1 MLFND
6 VIYKSTVSEVT
17 LNTSNL
23 SAAEVRTR
31 FELLIDRSVQFITT
45 VEPTHQLTDA
55 ELRLTQF
62 LIQMTVAG
70 LHRSATLLTWSL
82 CPARPL
88 TLKLHTVHT
97 LHQYVRHAPAA
108 TLSACTDLKL
118 MRCMLAAVLAT
129 DYEICSPSDQERLV
143 QLASAAG
150 LPRPNVVTHLSHTLD
165 KLESVRQSALRDQ
178 RPAIERTVH
187 RPEPAVQPCI
197 DAAMRCTRAVVE
209 LQNAER
215 RQLINAMRAGDDEM
229 RLAADWRRLVE
240 RMTHEAAP
248 WHAARV
254 YPRSW
259 QLDETEGPGRARTR
273 LRRCHLSVANRFLM
287 AGVTPSDEC
296 SRSLPSTA
304 SDTDTTIQPPP
315 PEPLHYLR
323 ESLVQRPHFPLN
335 DRVLYTF
342 ACSHLPVDCEHDGE
356 LIVTESH
363 LIFVP
368 NAVDREPVR
377 LSCADITEIWPRRHQ
392 HRNVGLEFYQAD
404 RRSAFFVFGGGGDAT
419 AAGGDLCVE
428 REQLMRFFA
437 DKVVQPGASEDAKLV
452 ALTKHWSEGD
462 LTNWEYLMQLNQIS
476 GRSYQDLMQY
486 PVLPWILS
494 DYTSP
499 LLDLGDPAAFRRLDR
514 PIAVQS
520 EASEAHYLSNY
531 TYLQQAQQEMARSYA
546 AAVAAAAAA
555 AGSSTSGGGSS
566 NSSSPTAA
574 AAAADAMAL
583 GSAGSH
589 MQPYHYGSHYSN
601 SGTVLHYLV
610 RVPPFTNFFLR
621 YQDNSFDLP
630 DRTFHSMHTTWRLA
644 SRDSP
649 TDVKELIP
657 EFFTLPEMLEN
668 FESFQFGQRQ
678 SGERVDNVALPPW
691 SGQSARLFVLIH
703 RQALESDAV
712 RTQLHRWVDLVF
724 GWRQTGAAAVQAI
737 NVFHPA
743 VSVVEL
749 VETSDTVT

>member
-1 MLFND
+1 MANVFLS
-6 VIYKSTVSEVT
+6 STVSEIT
-17 LNTSNL
+17 LNTTNL
-23 SAAEVRTR
+23 STSEIRTR
-31 FELLIDRSVQFITT
+31 FELLIDRTVQFITT
-45 VEPTHQLTDA
+45 VEPTHQLTAA

-62 LIQMTVAG
+62 LIQLAVAG
-70 LHRSATLLTWSL
+70 LQRSATLVTWSL

-88 TLKLHTVHT
+88 PLKMHTVHT
-97 LHQYVRHAPAA
+97 LHQYIRHSSTAN
-108 TLSACTDLKL
+108 LSACTDPKL
-118 MRCMLAAVLAT
+118 LRCMLAALMAT
-129 DYEICSPSDQERLV
+129 DYEVCAPTDQERMR
-143 QLASAAG
+143 QLATSVG

-165 KLESVRQSALRDQ
+165 RLESVRQSALRDQ

-187 RPEPAVQPCI
+187 RPEPIVQPCI

-209 LQNAER
+209 QQNAER
-215 RQLINAMRAGDDEM
+215 RQLINAMRAGDDEL
-229 RLAADWRRLVE
+229 RLAGDWRRLVE

-287 AGVTPSDEC
+287 AGEAHDE
-296 SRSLPSTA
+296 SAGSPQSAEST
-304 SDTDTTIQPPP
+304 TTMTTTTTQPPP

-342 ACSHLPVDCEHDGE
+342 ACCHLPVDCEHDGE

-392 HRNVGLEFYQAD
+392 HRNVGLEFYQAE
-404 RRSAFFVFGGGGDAT
+404 RRSVLFVFGGGET
-419 AAGGDLCVE
+419 AADVCAE
-428 REQLMRFFA
+428 REQLVRFFA
-437 DKVVQPGASEDAKLV
+437 DKVVQPGAADDAKLV

-476 GRSYQDLMQY
+476 GRTFQDLMQY
-486 PVLPWILS
+486 PVLPWVLA
-494 DYTSP
+494 DYTSAV
-499 LLDLGDPAAFRRLDR
+499 LDLNDAAAFRRLDR

-520 EASEAHYLSNY
+520 EASETHYIANY
-531 TYLQQAQQEMARSYA
+531 TYLQQAQQEMARSHA
-546 AAVAAAAAA
+546 AALVAA
-555 AGSSTSGGGSS
+555 
-566 NSSSPTAA
+566 TAA
-574 AAAADAMAL
+574 AAATASSSSLSSSAAAG
-583 GSAGSH
+583 GSSNGGSPTSDTMAGSH

-668 FESFQFGQRQ
+668 FESFRFGQRQ

-712 RTQLHRWVDLVF
+712 RVQLHRWVDLVF

-743 VSVVEL
+743 VSVHIQFVC
-749 VETSDTVT
+749 